1 MDEKLNIFEKINE
14 VRKSVDYLEKDKQVG
29 GKYWAVTHDSV
40 TAAVRNSLIAQ
51 GIILVPTLISSQSV
65 PTTVTTGKGIPYIRY
80 EAKYSIAFV
89 NMEEPTERVEVV
101 VESHAMDEGDKAPG
115 KAISYAT
122 KYAMLKLFSIESGDH
137 EEDRPEVK
145 VAKEKAFEK
154 PHKPT
159 DGAWE
164 ALSVDERTMVFDLSN
179 RVRSLATKND
189 IKGACDE
196 VDESLE
202 GCENHND
209 LRIAL
214 FDKLADVSAVRGAM
228 KKEWAERRAARQ
240 PVEA

>member
-1 MDEKLNIFEKINE
+1 MNIYQRLNE

-40 TAAVRNSLIAQ
+40 TAAIRNALIAQ
-51 GIILVPTLISSQSV
+51 GVIIVPVLVSSQTV
-65 PTTVTTGKGIPYIRY
+65 ATTITTGKGIPYIRY
-80 EAKYSIAFV
+80 EAKYSIVFV
-89 NMEEPTERVEVV
+89 NMDEPAEKVEVV

-137 EEDRPEVK
+137 EEDRPDVK
-145 VAKEKAFEK
+145 VQKEKAFEK

-164 ALSVDERTMVFDLSN
+164 SLSVDEQTMVFDLSN
-179 RVRSLATKND
+179 RVRSLATRKD

-196 VDESLE
+196 VEDTFA

-209 LRIAL
+209 LRVAL
-214 FDKLADVSAVRGAM
+214 FEKLADVSAVRSAM
-228 KKEWAERRAARQ
+228 KAEWAERRKLTEVA
-240 PVEA
+240 

>member
-1 MDEKLNIFEKINE
+1 MSEEKPKNIYQRLNE

-40 TAAVRNSLIAQ
+40 TAAIRNALIAQ
-51 GIILVPTLISSQSV
+51 GVIIVPVLLASQSV
-65 PTTVTTGKGIPYIRY
+65 ATTVTTGKGIPYIRY

-89 NMEEPTERVEVV
+89 NMDEPAERVEVV

-137 EEDRPEVK
+137 EEDRPDAK
-145 VAKEKAFEK
+145 PAKEKAYTA

-164 ALSVDERTMVFDLSN
+164 SLTTDEQTMLHDLSN
-179 RVRSLATKND
+179 EVRTLLTRSD
-189 IKGACDE
+189 IKGACDHI
-196 VDESLE
+196 DEAKLD
-202 GCENHND
+202 ND
-209 LRIAL
+209 QKVAL
-214 FDKLADVSAVRGAM
+214 WSRLADDSKGRNAM
-228 KKEWAERRAARQ
+228 KKEWEARRLAA
-240 PVEA
+240 